1 MGEGLNTLFSKAHK
15 KTLQKDRCAVTP
27 AISTII
33 MTAVLVVLVLV
44 AASFANNELTL
55 QTAEGEFSSSKD
67 FMQSTGAQI
76 DNVAWTIGRTE
87 TVDYTAKYG
96 QVAFAPNVL
105 NYTFE
110 ISYNNGVSW
119 NTVYTC
125 KTGMILYSMPASTY
139 SVGNNYFSRIIPTS
153 SGSFLQWNVSAPVY
167 QVFAVE
173 NIPAY
178 GSYAR
183 IVTVPT
189 VRVLNSTIN
198 GENYY
203 EFYLPSLVKG
213 SSPYLSQSLTLTG
226 NGLNMATAS
235 GSVTKI
241 QIIATAITSPTPL
254 GFNSFSSAFFN
265 FAHST
270 ETVSIPKN
278 TLVEIYNGNVTVA
291 IGLT

>member
-1 MGEGLNTLFSKAHK
+1 MRGGLNTLFSRAPK
-15 KTLQKDRCAVTP
+15 KRLKKDKFAVTP

-33 MTAVLVVLVLV
+33 MTAALIVLVIV
-44 AASFANNELTL
+44 AAGFANNELTL
-55 QTAEGEFSSSKD
+55 QMAEGEFSSSKD
-67 FMQSTGAQI
+67 FMQSTGTQI

-125 KTGMILYSMPASTY
+125 KTGMILYNMPASTY
-139 SVGNNYFSRIIPTS
+139 SVGNNYFSRIIPTDS
-153 SGSFLQWNVSAPVY
+153 SSFLQSGVSSPVY
-167 QVFAVE
+167 QEFVVE
-173 NIPAY
+173 NVRAY

-183 IVTVPT
+183 IVTVPS
-189 VRVLNSTIN
+189 VRYLTSTIG

-203 EFYLPSLVKG
+203 EFYLPSLVSG

-226 NGLNMATAS
+226 NGLNTATPS
-235 GSVTKI
+235 G
-241 QIIATAITSPTPL
+241 AITQVQITVAAIQSPIPL
-254 GFNSFSSAFFN
+254 GFNSFSTSFFN
-265 FAHST
+265 FSST
-270 ETVSIPKN
+270 TATVNINSGS
-278 TLVEIYNGNVTVA
+278 LVEIYNGQVTVS